1 MPFETDE
8 GLQEAEK
15 RNHRDRIA
23 DLCESKVGKL
33 IRLVRNSRNIKRLS
47 ELLKAS

>member
-23 DLCESKVGKL
+23 DLCGKVGKL